1 MLAFGLMLGLV
12 SLNARDR
19 ALAHVQ
25 LVQGTKPS
33 PVPPAPDPDLNP
45 FLVPPTDKLFGEPKS
60 KDDFFRN
67 PLFSIPKRKAHPLP
81 PPIDCDSFG
90 EPCGRRVMWF
100 I

>member
-60 KDDFFRN
+60 KDDFFATHCFPSRSGKRTLSR
-67 PLFSIPKRKAHPLP
+67 PQSIAIRLASPVVA
-81 PPIDCDSFG
+81 G
-90 EPCGRRVMWF
+90 
-100 I
+100 